1 MVMSMSIPVAL
12 PDLAAT
18 LERFGSGFLLTT
30 AGERI
35 KVVVV
40 DPVVEGSSL
49 RVSDPG
55 GGTRA
60 NLATNPALTLTYA
73 PLEPRG
79 HALIIDGTGR
89 VEGSDVLVTP
99 TGAVLHRP
107 ASHASE
113 PVTGDGCGQDCRPVD
128 SSGSA

>member
-1 MVMSMSIPVAL
+1 MSIPVAL
-12 PDLAAT
+12 PDLAEA

-49 RVSDPG
+49 RISDPG

-60 NLATNPALTLTYA
+60 NLSANPQLTLTYA
-73 PLEPRG
+73 PLTPRDF
-79 HALIIDGTGR
+79 ALIIDGTGR
-89 VEGSDVLVTP
+89 VEGSDVVVTP

-113 PVTGDGCGQDCRPVD
+113 PVSDGGCGQDCRPVT
-128 SSGSA
+128 SSDLP

>member
-1 MVMSMSIPVAL
+1 MSIPVAL
-12 PDLAAT
+12 PDLAEA

-49 RVSDPG
+49 RIADPG

-60 NLATNPALTLTYA
+60 NLAANPLLTLTYA
-73 PLEPRG
+73 PLTQRDF
-79 HALIIDGTGR
+79 ALIVDGTGR
-89 VEGSDVLVTP
+89 IEGSDVVVTP

-107 ASHASE
+107 ASHSSG
-113 PVTGDGCGQDCRPVD
+113 PVSDDGCGQDCRPV
-128 SSGSA
+128 GSPDLP

>member
-1 MVMSMSIPVAL
+1 MSIPVAL
-12 PDLAAT
+12 SDLAAT
-18 LERFGSGFLLTT
+18 LDHFGSGFLLTT

-40 DPVVEGSSL
+40 DPGVEGSSL
-49 RVSDPG
+49 RISDPG

-60 NLATNPALTLTYA
+60 NLAANPLLTLTYA
-73 PLEPRG
+73 PLTPRE

-89 VEGSDVLVTP
+89 VDGSDVVVTP

-107 ASHASE
+107 ASHASG
-113 PVTGDGCGQDCRPVD
+113 PVPEDGCGQDCRPVD
-128 SSGSA
+128 ASS

>member
-1 MVMSMSIPVAL
+1 MSIPVAL
-12 PDLAAT
+12 SDLAAT

-40 DPVVEGSSL
+40 DPVIEGSSL
-49 RVSDPG
+49 RISDPG
-55 GGTRA
+55 GGTRT
-60 NLATNPALTLTYA
+60 NLAANPVLTLTYA
-73 PLEPRG
+73 PLTPRE

-89 VEGSDVLVTP
+89 VDGSDVVVTP

-107 ASHASE
+107 ASHASG
-113 PVTGDGCGQDCRPVD
+113 PVPEDGCGQDCRPV
-128 SSGSA
+128 G